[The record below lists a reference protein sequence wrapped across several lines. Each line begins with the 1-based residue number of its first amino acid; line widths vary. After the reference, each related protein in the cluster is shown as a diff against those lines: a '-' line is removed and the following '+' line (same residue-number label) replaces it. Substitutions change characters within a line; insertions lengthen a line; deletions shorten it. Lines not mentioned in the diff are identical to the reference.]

1 MVVPRIALCF
11 IRATCYAY
19 DATGNLTS
27 RKDNVQS
34 LTESFGYDE
43 LNRLTSVTGPASK
56 SYAYSADGN
65 ITAKSDMGDQYLY
78 GETTPAGPHAVTSIK
93 KAGALIGSYSYDANG
108 NLRTG
113 GGRSFAYTSF
123 NLPSA
128 ITQGTATSTFT
139 YDADHARATQVAGG
153 ETTVYLNPR
162 WDDGIHFEKTTKASG
177 LIEHRHYL
185 YAGNTPIA
193 LYTTRSDNTSST
205 RYLHKDHLGSVDAIT
220 NETGALVERLSYD
233 AWGKRRQG
241 NWLDA
246 TAPITGATTHH
257 GYTGHEHLD
266 GLGLIHMNARVYD
279 PASSK

>member
-1 MVVPRIALCF
+1 
-11 IRATCYAY
+11 
-19 DATGNLTS
+19 
-27 RKDNVQS
+27 
-34 LTESFGYDE
+34 
-43 LNRLTSVTGPASK
+43 
-56 SYAYSADGN
+56 
-65 ITAKSDMGDQYLY
+65 MGDQYLY
-78 GETTPAGPHAVTSIK
+78 GETVPAGPHAVTSIK
-93 KAGALIGSYSYDANG
+93 KAGTLIGSYGYDANG
-108 NLRTG
+108 NLLTG

-128 ITQGTATSTFT
+128 ITQSTATASFT

-220 NETGALVERLSYD
+220 SETGALAERLSYD

-246 TAPITGATTHH
+246 AAPITGATTHH
-257 GYTGHEHLD
+257 SYTGHEHLY

-279 PASSK
+279 PGIGRFLQADPIGFEGGLNLYGYANGNPINITDPSGLMGLGGMPPGVQGGPGQNTTSQGRSIWGRR